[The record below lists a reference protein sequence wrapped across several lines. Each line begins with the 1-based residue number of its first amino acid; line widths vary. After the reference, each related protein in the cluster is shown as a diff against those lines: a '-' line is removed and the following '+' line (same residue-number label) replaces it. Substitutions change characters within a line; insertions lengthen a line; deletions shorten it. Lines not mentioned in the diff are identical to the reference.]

1 MDAGFWHQKW
11 KDNEIGFDQSE
22 ANPLL
27 VKYFNALSLVTGSRV
42 FVPLCG
48 KTIDIAWLLSND
60 YRVVGIEL
68 SELAVEQL
76 FAALELEPRTV
87 DVGNLKRYSAQ
98 SIDIFVGDVF
108 DLTREMLL
116 PVDAVYDR
124 AALVALPENM
134 RDRYTAH
141 LIDITDTAPQLL
153 LTFVYD
159 QSLMDGPPF
168 SISDKEVKQH
178 YENQYDM
185 TRLAN
190 MDVPGGFKEKY
201 PAMENV
207 WLLEKR

>member
-27 VKYFNALSLVTGSRV
+27 VKYFNTLSLVTGSRV

-98 SIDIFVGDVF
+98 NIDIFVGDVF

-134 RDRYTAH
+134 RGRYTAH

-178 YENQYDM
+178 YETQYDL